1 MASVSGNYLAG
12 FGLNYA
18 PLKASSDG
26 DNVIIEGVAR
36 QRIVVLGY
44 ALNVNAA
51 GVVKFQDTAGT
62 PVVHAEFE
70 FPDGS
75 GATYTGGPH
84 CPAFELAMGVGLE
97 VNCAAGVDGLGHLVY
112 VLIDR

>member
-18 PLKASSDG
+18 RINATSDG
-26 DNVIIEGVAR
+26 DNTVIEGVTGKK
-36 QRIVVLGY
+36 IVVLGY

-62 PVVHAEFE
+62 PVVAAEFE
-70 FPDGS
+70 FTDGG

-84 CPAFELAMGVGLE
+84 CPAFELAAGVGLE
-97 VNCAAGVDGLGHLVY
+97 VNCATGVDGLGHLVY
-112 VLIDR
+112 VLI